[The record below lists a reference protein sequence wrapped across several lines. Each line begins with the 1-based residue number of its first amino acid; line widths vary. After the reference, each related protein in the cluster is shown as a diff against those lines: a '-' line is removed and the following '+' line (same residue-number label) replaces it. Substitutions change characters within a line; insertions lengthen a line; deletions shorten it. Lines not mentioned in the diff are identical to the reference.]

1 MRLELTRRGDY
12 AVRAMLALARADAQ
26 AGRGHRSGGDWL
38 SVARIAASEA
48 IPPRILP
55 SVMRLLTRAGLVAA
69 QTGRTGGY
77 RLSRRADRI
86 SLLEIIEAV
95 EGDMRRRSCILRGGP
110 CLASGMCSVHEV
122 FSSAHD
128 ALRDSLEEATLAF
141 VVGPAARR
149 LIQPLASRQAPDTQ

>member
-26 AGRGHRSGGDWL
+26 ERRGHLSGGDWL

-55 SVMRLLTRAGLVAA
+55 SVMRRLARAGLVAA

-77 RLSRRADRI
+77 QLARDADRI
-86 SLLEIIEAV
+86 NLLEIIEAI
-95 EGDMRRRSCILRGGP
+95 EGDTRRQTCILRGGP
-110 CLASGMCSVHEV
+110 CLVTGQCSVHDV
-122 FSSAHD
+122 FSTAHA
-128 ALRDSLEEATLAF
+128 ALRDSLAAATLTG
-141 VVGPAARR
+141 VVSGLPPA
-149 LIQPLASRQAPDTQ
+149 D